1 VVSQVVPPRKQIHAA
16 IRFDG
21 DGAVAIETIR
31 AVSVRGKIRRIVGR
45 DSMHI
50 DHDNLSLGNESD
62 VEQKIVMPLLTG
74 SVYLEIPQDRIF
86 ISQSSISRL
95 RFSTSSGEDLRLLPR
110 LFSLDVRFSSFNR

>member
-1 VVSQVVPPRKQIHAA
+1 MVSQVVPPRKQIHAA

-21 DGAVAIETIR
+21 DGAVAETIR

-62 VEQKIVMPLLTG
+62 VEQKIVMPLLRVQ
-74 SVYLEIPQDRIF
+74 SILRYLRTVF
-86 ISQSSISRL
+86 SQSSISRL
-95 RFSTSSGEDLRLLPR
+95 RFSTSQRRRPSATSPIIQSGCTV
-110 LFSLDVRFSSFNR
+110 FQF

>member
-1 VVSQVVPPRKQIHAA
+1 MVSQVVPPRKQIHAA

>member
-1 VVSQVVPPRKQIHAA
+1 MVSQVVPPRKQIHAA

-86 ISQSSISRL
+86 TKQYLAPTI
-95 RFSTSSGEDLRLLPR
+95 
-110 LFSLDVRFSSFNR
+110 LDK